1 MSAVADII
9 RLPNYQPSWLAW
21 LRHELAPFPGRK
33 EMMVR
38 MVISVLLVTIISM
51 ALRVPQAPFSAF
63 FVFFVTKENR
73 VLTTFTGTIMILG
86 ATIATVVSLL
96 LFYYTFDYPELRV
109 PCMAAIIFIGM
120 FLSRVFTIGPLG
132 FVIGFFAA
140 LSQVMPERAPD
151 TDALV
156 RSQLWLWMALVYPIA
171 ITIVVNQILLPAD
184 PWTVLVRTLSQRL
197 DTATKALERTIK
209 EGSAG
214 GQADPALLELATRGS
229 SPLLGMLNFAESKDQ
244 QLKRRHTSL
253 VAVIAASEHL
263 LYATAALEL
272 RQSQPLTLDDL
283 LCAKALLSEIAG
295 LKTVLP
301 EPNPVLLP
309 RKSAPARA
317 AFPQLHELQ
326 FAVESFRD
334 GLIRYVSEEAT
345 SITAKEKKRFFI
357 TDAFT
362 NPAHQKFALK
372 VTASAMICY
381 LIYSGL
387 DWPGLNTAFLT
398 CSFIALENTGA
409 TIRRGWL
416 RLVGCA
422 IGGTLGYLAIFFCIP
437 YMDSLTSL
445 LLLTAAGAAIIG
457 WIAAGTERLSY
468 AGPQA
473 AFAFF
478 LCIFQGF
485 APEVNFTT
493 IRDRL
498 TGIVFGIIA
507 SSIILRYVWPE
518 HAVDGLRTTLSR
530 LLRNLS
536 QLILLPQT
544 SNVSETEMEFVKA
557 TRSAITKDLDST
569 LRLSELVGI
578 ENIVVRNEGGISLS
592 LLEKATANTQVL
604 CLMSVAL
611 WSKTKQEEWQ
621 QLSPAVQEAEIA
633 LRSCATSQL
642 QQVAAYIENGSCP
655 KSAELEL
662 AFAEW
667 SRTIPP
673 PADNDRPRLVGR
685 LVQQIRQFP

>member
-1 MSAVADII
+1 MAV
-9 RLPNYQPSWLAW
+9 
-21 LRHELAPFPGRK
+21 
-33 EMMVR
+33 
-38 MVISVLLVTIISM
+38 
-51 ALRVPQAPFSAF
+51 
-63 FVFFVTKENR
+63 
-73 VLTTFTGTIMILG
+73 
-86 ATIATVVSLL
+86 
-96 LFYYTFDYPELRV
+96 
-109 PCMAAIIFIGM
+109 IIFTGM

-132 FVIGFFAA
+132 FVIGFFAS
-140 LSQVMPERAPD
+140 LSQVMSERAPD

-171 ITIVVNQILLPAD
+171 ITIVVNQILLPAN
-184 PWTVLVRTLSQRL
+184 PWAVLVRTLSQRL

-214 GQADPALLELATRGS
+214 GQTDPALLELTTRGS
-229 SPLLGMLNFAESKDQ
+229 SPLLGMLNFAESKDR

-263 LYATAALEL
+263 LYAIAALEL
-272 RQSQPLTLDDL
+272 RESQPLTPDDL
-283 LCAKALLSEIAG
+283 LCAKSLLSEIAG

-301 EPNPVLLP
+301 EPNPVLFP
-309 RKSAPARA
+309 RKSAPAKA
-317 AFPQLHELQ
+317 TLPQLRELQ

-345 SITAKEKKRFFI
+345 SITTKEKKRFFI
-357 TDAFT
+357 ADAFT
-362 NPAHQKFALK
+362 NPAHPKFALK

-387 DWPGLNTAFLT
+387 NWPGLNTSFLT
-398 CSFIALENTGA
+398 CCFMALENTGA

-416 RLVGCA
+416 RLIGCA
-422 IGGTLGYLAIFFCIP
+422 IGGALGYLAIFFCIP

-445 LLLTAAGAAIIG
+445 LLLTAAGATIIG

-478 LCIFQGF
+478 LCVFQGF
-485 APEVNFTT
+485 APEINFTT

-498 TGIVFGIIA
+498 TGIVFGIVA

-536 QLILLPQT
+536 RLILLPQA
-544 SNVSETEMEFVKA
+544 SNVSETDMEFVKA

-578 ENIVVRNEGGISLS
+578 ENIVVRNESGISLS
-592 LLEKATANTQVL
+592 LLEEVTANTQVL
-604 CLMSVAL
+604 CLLSVAI

-621 QLSPAVQEAEIA
+621 QLSPAVQAAEMA
-633 LRSCATSQL
+633 LRSCAMRQL
-642 QQVAAYIENGSCP
+642 QQMAAYIETGRCP
-655 KSAELEL
+655 KSVELES

-667 SRTIPP
+667 SRIIPP

-685 LVQQIRQFP
+685 LVQQIRQFPSTC